1 MTLRVQILSGW
12 QVGLLFVG
20 AIALLVWVLKS
31 PAPEIG
37 LATGKDCIEVLERLF
52 ERRSLHMTPA
62 EERDFK
68 TCEETMMG
76 QD

>member
-1 MTLRVQILSGW
+1 L
-12 QVGLLFVG
+12 G
-20 AIALLVWVLKS
+20 AVILLVWTFKS
-31 PAPEIG
+31 PPEIS
-37 LATGKDCIEVLERLF
+37 LMTGKDCIEVLEQLIQ
-52 ERRSLHMTPA
+52 RRSLHMTPA